1 MSPYSTAEE
10 ALDSEAVRIAVH
22 ETTCDMAVAREGEL
36 EPCDKPA
43 AAVVAMEW
51 DGEWWVWAMCIR
63 HAYLNG
69 GCRNAVPLS
78 RITEEAQA

>member
-1 MSPYSTAEE
+1 MSPYATLEE

-43 AAVVAMEW
+43 AAVVATEW
-51 DGEWWVWAMCIR
+51 GGAWWVWSMCIY
-63 HAYLNG
+63 HAYVNG

-78 RITEEAQA
+78 RITKEARA